1 MKNVISFFLASSSL
15 CSFAMEAPP
24 ALAVYLW
31 QSVNETC
38 GNANGMI
45 DINVA
50 GGVPPYSY
58 TWSNGATTEDL
69 IGIPAGS
76 YTVIVTDAAT
86 SARLRRLKLGCVM
99 EISNGFCE

>member
-1 MKNVISFFLASSSL
+1 MKNVISFFLASSSI
-15 CSFAMEAPP
+15 CSFASEAPP

-76 YTVIVTDAAT
+76 YTVIVTDALSDQAMP
-86 SARLRRLKLGCVM
+86 SRRQNRCDEV
-99 EISNGFCE
+99 